1 MKRVLKTVYVALL
14 VVAMILSLVACG
26 KKPKVKKI
34 TTSTNKT
41 KVEIEIGT
49 SQEQLRDTL
58 GEPSEVDFIEHYET
72 YYIDGTQV
80 YIYFDVDEEGNQVVS
95 KVEVPKN

>member
-1 MKRVLKTVYVALL
+1 MKRALKTVYVALL

-26 KKPKVKKI
+26 KKPNVKKI